1 MTEEVKVRVGTPEDM
16 PELMRLSDEVA
27 RENGISQPD
36 FMRVAAE
43 MWASLHQE
51 HGIVGV
57 IGEPGNPLEAFVLLR
72 IGQTWYSSGNI
83 IEERTVFVSKKYR
96 SAKGGRARKL
106 CEFSKKVAEELGMPL
121 LIGVLSHQQTEAKM
135 RLYRRLFGEPSGAF
149 WLHNATTGAWSDQ
162 IAAE

>member
-16 PELMRLSDEVA
+16 GSLMGLSDEVA

-36 FMRVAAE
+36 FNRVAAE
-43 MWASLHQE
+43 IWAALHQD

-57 IGEPGNPLEAFVLLR
+57 IGEPGGVLEAFVLLR
-72 IGQTWYSSGNI
+72 VGQTWYAAEPI

-106 CEFSKKVAEELGMPL
+106 CEFSKQVSEELGMPL
-121 LIGVLSHQQTEAKM
+121 LIGILSHQQTEAKM

-149 WLHNATTGAWSDQ
+149 WLHNAKTGEWSSRE
-162 IAAE
+162 AAE

>member
-1 MTEEVKVRVGTPEDM
+1 MSEEVHVRVGTPQDM
-16 PELMRLSDEVA
+16 DALMVLSDEVA
-27 RENGISQPD
+27 KENGISQPD
-36 FMRVAAE
+36 FNRVASE
-43 MWASLHQE
+43 MWAALNHD

-57 IGEPGNPLEAFVLLR
+57 VGEVGKPLEAFVLLR
-72 IGQTWYSSGNI
+72 IGQTWYSEGNI

-149 WLHNATTGAWSDQ
+149 WLWGAETGEWSNRL
-162 IAAE
+162 AAE

>member
-1 MTEEVKVRVGTPEDM
+1 MTEEVRVRVGVPEDM
-16 PELMRLSDEVA
+16 DGLMRLSDEVA

-36 FMRVAAE
+36 FNRVAAE
-43 MWASLHQE
+43 MWASLHRE

-57 IGEPGNPLEAFVLLR
+57 IGEPGAPLEAFVLLR
-72 IGQTWYSSGNI
+72 IGQTWYSEGNI

-106 CEFSKKVAEELGMPL
+106 CEFSKKVSQELEMPL

-149 WLHNATTGAWSDQ
+149 WLWGAETGEWSNRP
-162 IAAE
+162 AAE